1 MEGDSDPAA
10 LEHEATEHT
19 AAEHTYPTRE
29 RKLTPVGS
37 SQIQLKSSLIYDP
50 KGQLDLWPWPWPRV
64 WTQKVTGS

>member
-10 LEHEATEHT
+10 LEHEAAEHT

-29 RKLTPVGS
+29 RKLTTVGS

-50 KGQLDLWPWPWPRV
+50 KGQLDP
-64 WTQKVTGS
+64 

>member
-50 KGQLDLWPWPWPRV
+50 KGQLDFWPWPWPRV